1 MLIKLKN
8 KNTLIIDDFKLKCCI
23 GIKGI
28 NNNKKEGD
36 LSSPKGKFK
45 LGNLYYRSDRVK
57 KPKTKLNCIKIHK
70 NMGWCNDSKS
80 KKYNNRININCNF
93 THEKLFRRDN
103 KYDYLIVIEY
113 NYKKVKKNK
122 GSAIFLHLT
131 KDYKKTEGC
140 VAVSKKDFLILSKL
154 INKNT
159 KIFLN

>member
-8 KNTLIIDDFKLKCCI
+8 KNTLIIDDFKLKCSI
-23 GIKGI
+23 GIRGI
-28 NNNKKEGD
+28 NSKKKEGD

-45 LGNLYYRSDRVK
+45 LGNLYYRSDRVE

-70 NMGWCNDSKS
+70 YMGWCNDPKS
-80 KKYNNRININCNF
+80 KKYNNRVNINYNF
-93 THEKLFRRDN
+93 THEKLFRKDH

-113 NYKKVKKNK
+113 NYKKIKKNK

-140 VAVSKKDFLILSKL
+140 VVVSKKDFLILSKL

>member
-1 MLIKLKN
+1 MYIEAA
-8 KNTLIIDDFKLKCCI
+8 
-23 GIKGI
+23 
-28 NNNKKEGD
+28 KEKYVEEYKH
-36 LSSPKGKFK
+36 LFHYVTSIQ
-45 LGNLYYRSDRVK
+45 GNL

-70 NMGWCNDSKS
+70 YMGWCNDPKS
-80 KKYNNRININCNF
+80 KKYNNRVNINYNF
-93 THEKLFRRDN
+93 THEKLFRKDH

-113 NYKKVKKNK
+113 NYKKIKKNK

-140 VAVSKKDFLILSKL
+140 VVVSKKDFLILSKL